1 MRTVGYFNGNIAET
15 DELMIPALSRA
26 IYFGDGCY
34 EAALVV
40 NRKIYQLENHVNRFF
55 TSMRLLKIE
64 PAWTRE
70 ELKEILLSLVARLD
84 SPTGQLYWQSDR
96 GTARRAH
103 VFPADTKANL
113 LVFVTPAALA
123 DFFREIKLISLPDIR
138 FEICNIKT
146 LNLIPSILAS
156 EEARK
161 NGVEE
166 AVLHRNGVVTEC
178 AHSNISILKNG
189 VLYTHPADNFI
200 LPGTVRHDMLEI
212 CSKKGIPVIERA
224 FTLDELRDC
233 DEALITASFSMIRR
247 AVMLDGEKIGGRD
260 EETCRMIQAAYK
272 AQVEALND

>member
-1 MRTVGYFNGNIAET
+1 MRTVGYFNGEIAET
-15 DELMIPALSRA
+15 EDLKIPALSRA
-26 IYFGDGCY
+26 VYFGDGCY
-34 EAALVV
+34 EAAFVV
-40 NRKIYQLENHVNRFF
+40 NRRIFQLENHVNRFF
-55 TSMRLLKIE
+55 SSMKLLKIQ

-70 ELKEILLSLVARLD
+70 ELCEILKSLVAKLD
-84 SPTGQLYWQSDR
+84 SPTGHLYWQADR

-103 VFPADTKANL
+103 VFPADAKANL
-113 LVFVTPAALA
+113 LVFVNPAEMP

-161 NGVEE
+161 KGVDET
-166 AVLHRNGVVTEC
+166 VLHRSGVVTEC

-200 LPGTVRHDMLEI
+200 LPGTVRHDMLNI

-224 FTLDELRDC
+224 FTLDELRGC
-233 DEALITASFSMIRR
+233 DEALVTASFSMIRR

-260 EETCRMIQAAYK
+260 YDTCRLIQAEYK
-272 AQVEALND
+272 AMIEALND

>member
-26 IYFGDGCY
+26 VYFGDGCY

-70 ELKEILLSLVARLD
+70 ELKENLLSLVARLD

-233 DEALITASFSMIRR
+233 DDALITESYSMIRR

>member
-1 MRTVGYFNGNIAET
+1 MRTVGYFNGEIAET
-15 DELMIPALSRA
+15 EDLKIPALSRA
-26 IYFGDGCY
+26 VYFGDGCY
-34 EAALVV
+34 EAAFVV
-40 NRKIYQLENHVNRFF
+40 NRRIFQLENHVNRFF
-55 TSMRLLKIE
+55 SSMKLLKIQ

-70 ELKEILLSLVARLD
+70 ELCEILKSLVAKLD
-84 SPTGQLYWQSDR
+84 SPTGHLYWQADR

-103 VFPADTKANL
+103 VFPADAKANL
-113 LVFVTPAALA
+113 LVFVNPAEMP

-161 NGVEE
+161 NGVDET
-166 AVLHRNGVVTEC
+166 VLHRRGVVTEC

-200 LPGTVRHDMLEI
+200 LPGTVRHDMLNI
-212 CSKKGIPVIERA
+212 CAKKGIPVIERA
-224 FTLDELRDC
+224 FTLDELRGC
-233 DEALITASFSMIRR
+233 DEALVTASFSMIRR

-260 EETCRMIQAAYK
+260 YDTCRLIQAEYK
-272 AQVEALND
+272 AMIEALYD